1 MVVIAYAFAF
11 TLGFYLII
19 ELIKEIW
26 WILLIGFGVLFIIS
40 IIIGI
45 VSKNSIYIGYSDWWD
60 SSDYSDYKSTSNS
73 NVSSSNSSSSSNYST
88 STNANGLFYKG
99 SSTIG
104 SVTGTYRD
112 GRIFDG
118 YNSGLNMSSIKA
130 SYSNGFVY
138 NGSYAGMG
146 GTVIGRYENGRI
158 YKGNSTFSSDLVATY
173 GNGNIYPSSSSYSI
187 IGKYTGDD
195 EGGAAAA
202 IYYLFYK

>member
-1 MVVIAYAFAF
+1 MVILAYVFAF
-11 TLGFYLII
+11 TLGFCLLI

-26 WILLIGFGVLFIIS
+26 WILLIGFGVFIIIC
-40 IIIGI
+40 IIIAI
-45 VSKNSIYIGYSDWWD
+45 ASENSTYTPSAGGTGGYSDCD
-60 SSDYSDYKSTSNS
+60 LSDYSDDESTSYS
-73 NVSSSNSSSSSNYST
+73 NVSSSNYSNSKNT
-88 STNANGLFYKG
+88 QGLFYKG

-112 GRIFDG
+112 GRIYDG
-118 YNSGLNMSSIKA
+118 YDSGLNISSIKA

-173 GNGNIYPSSSSYSI
+173 RDGNIYPSSSSYSI